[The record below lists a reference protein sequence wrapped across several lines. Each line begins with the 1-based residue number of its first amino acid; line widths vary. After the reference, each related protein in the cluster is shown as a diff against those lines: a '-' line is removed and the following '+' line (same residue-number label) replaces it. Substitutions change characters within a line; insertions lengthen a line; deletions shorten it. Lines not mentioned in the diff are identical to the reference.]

1 MELKGKHLYGLV
13 ALGVGIV
20 GLLFAGVTAL
30 LNQKFDT
37 SVQAGLAV
45 GLLSLALF
53 AWLELDL
60 ISRFL
65 RTRQAQYGATAIAYS
80 ILILVVVVMVNYIF
94 FNFDKLKGNWDLTEG
109 QQNSLSDETVKFLA
123 SVNEPI
129 KVIAFYTANS
139 SSRTTGEDLLK
150 RFQEKSNGNL
160 SYQIVDPDTQPVLAQ
175 QYGITADGTLV
186 VTKGSLHENAKFA
199 DEGELVNAIARIQN
213 PIQQTVYFVT
223 GHGERS
229 PDSTDNPGY
238 SQVKTYL
245 ENVNY
250 QVKTLSNLSAAV
262 PVDASV
268 IVVAGPSKPYSQ
280 QDVDNLAKYLS
291 GGGKVIFMIEPS
303 ILAGIEAG
311 QTDPLVDYLLKVWG
325 ITVRDDVVFDSANF
339 APGADASFPAAASY
353 NDSPLITP
361 EISRV
366 YSFYPSTR
374 SIEVPAAG
382 KAPEGVIV
390 SPVVLTSSAAF
401 GETNLEALKGTSGQ
415 KVEPSPEDPQGV
427 LNLLVTATN
436 STQQSQIV
444 VVGDADFAANGYW
457 SSQAANPI
465 IFLNAVK
472 WMTARENQVT
482 VSPKPTTDHSL
493 TIGSNRDLIV
503 IFLLSCLLPPLLI
516 VIAGVSVWWS
526 RRRTS

>member
-13 ALGVGIV
+13 ALGVGIIS
-20 GLLFAGVTAL
+20 LLFAGVTLL
-30 LNQKFDT
+30 LNQTFDT
-37 SVQAGLAV
+37 SVQAGLAI

-80 ILILVVVVMVNYIF
+80 ILIIAVVVMVNYIF
-94 FNFDKLKGNWDLTEG
+94 YNFDKLKGTWDLTEG
-109 QQNSLSDETVKFLA
+109 KQNSLSDETLKFLA
-123 SVNEPI
+123 TVKEPI
-129 KVIAFYTANS
+129 KIVAFYTTTS

-150 RFQEKSNGNL
+150 RFQEKSGGNIT
-160 SYQIVDPDTQPVLAQ
+160 YQIVDPNTQPVLAQ

-186 VTKGSLHENAKFA
+186 VTKGTLHENAKYA
-199 DEGELVNAIARIQN
+199 DEGELVNAIDRIQN

-229 PDSTDNPGY
+229 PESTDNTGY

-250 QVKTLSNLSAAV
+250 QVKTLDNLSAAV

-268 IVVAGPSKPYSQ
+268 IVVAGPTKPYSQ

-303 ILAGIEAG
+303 ILAGIEPG
-311 QTDPLVDYLLKVWG
+311 QTDPLVDYLLKNWG
-325 ITVRDDVVFDSANF
+325 ITVRDDVVFDQANF
-339 APGADASFPAAASY
+339 APGTDASFPAAASY
-353 NDSPLITP
+353 NSSPLITP
-361 EISRV
+361 EIERV

-415 KVEPSPEDPQGV
+415 KVKPDPEDPQGV

-436 STQQSQIV
+436 SKQQSRIV
-444 VVGDADFAANGYW
+444 VVGDADFAADGYW
-457 SSQAANPI
+457 SAQAANPV

-472 WMTARENQVT
+472 WMTERENQVT
-482 VSPKPTTDHSL
+482 ISPKPTTDHSL
-493 TIGSNRDLIV
+493 TVTSRDLLV
-503 IFLLSCLLPPLLI
+503 ILLLSCVLPPLLI
-516 VIAGVSVWWS
+516 LIAGVSVWWT